1 MSSKENKINIP
12 KLCTDYNQSVLLS
25 DYLSERTADMS
36 WKSIYDENHMMSDFK
51 MDLVPASLNRYKH
64 KPAWSLPALCSLL
77 RDNGFV
83 TTLCADGSVICR
95 KLGEEFVYRNE
106 KSVPAEYIDS
116 VFEMVLKLLKKGLIT
131 T

>member
-1 MSSKENKINIP
+1 MSSQENKSNIP
-12 KLCTDYNQSVLLS
+12 KLCTDYEQSVLLS
-25 DYLSERTADMS
+25 EYLPERTADMS

-64 KPAWSLPALCSLL
+64 KPAWSLSALCSLL

-95 KLGEEFVYRNE
+95 KLGEDFVYRNE
-106 KSVPAEYIDS
+106 KSVPVEFIDS
-116 VFEMVLKLLKKGLIT
+116 VFEIVLKLLKKDLIT
-131 T
+131 I